1 MEFNRIPDEY
11 NRLPEEDHLVPEI
24 ASPAPECPPMSPE
37 ITTIPEEFSVLPEAA
52 DQKADRSQ
60 SRNVLKKLFR
70 SLQMPVAAALAT
82 TAVFLAASGADPL
95 GNDFLASGN
104 DDPIAVALSTPTP
117 TPTVEPAPTETPTPT
132 PTPAY
137 LNYPEGSV
145 TDATEKVLTVIHA
158 SNEPD
163 YIFESSPCE
172 TEQEAMAEVKAWL
185 KTWGGNPNFLP
196 ETSRTRKFLG
206 YQLSDDAIIAGSG
219 DSPQS
224 MVLLGGSIY
233 AVYQVDIYCDA
244 YLRSHAEGYYEFGD
258 STLPLLPNLNPDFA
272 GDMAWNEEGLPEQY
286 VRMVMEGDT
295 AYRYLEMGEVWEKYY
310 RGQLADVPGATY
322 DPSSNTL
329 TLENCTA
336 EVLDINLMGN
346 GFTVNLIGENRLGCI
361 TAWGAMYGGSITFS
375 GNGSLIVNE
384 SRANAVGLLLNAE
397 GSQSAVICK
406 GGVEIEIYGAEKA
419 IEVVESLLDNPIC
432 FLADHT
438 LLAGGVRNVT
448 EDTAP
453 DGSTVYTATVVIP
466 DGTPATF
473 AGFESL
479 D

>member
-37 ITTIPEEFSVLPEAA
+37 ITTIPEEFPVLTKTDGEV
-52 DQKADRSQ
+52 QKEDKSQ
-60 SRNVLKKLFR
+60 SRNILKKLFR
-70 SLQMPVAAALAT
+70 SLQMPVAATLAT
-82 TAVFLAASGADPL
+82 ASVFLAAAGADPL
-95 GNDFLASGN
+95 GTDFLAKGS
-104 DDPIAVALSTPTP
+104 DDPIAAALATPTP
-117 TPTVEPAPTETPTPT
+117 TEIPATPTPT
-132 PTPAY
+132 PTPEPSY

-145 TDATEKVLTVIHA
+145 PAATEKILTVIHA

-163 YIFESSPCE
+163 YIFASSPCE
-172 TEQEAMAEVKAWL
+172 TEEEAMAEVKAWL
-185 KTWGGNPNFLP
+185 KTWGGNPKFLP
-196 ETSRTRKFLG
+196 ETSRTKTWLG
-206 YQLSDDAIIAGSG
+206 YQLSEGAIISGSG
-219 DSPQS
+219 DSPDKI
-224 MVLLGGSIY
+224 VVLGGAIY

-244 YLRSHAEGYYEFGD
+244 YLRSHSEGYYEFGD
-258 STLPLLPNLNPDFA
+258 ATLPMLPNLNPDFA

-286 VRMVMEGDT
+286 VRMALEGDT

-375 GNGSLIVNE
+375 GTGSLIVNE
-384 SRANAVGLLLNAE
+384 SQANAVGLLLNAE
-397 GSQSAVICK
+397 GSQSAIICK

-419 IEVVESLLDNPIC
+419 IEVVDSLLDNPIC

-438 LLAGGVRNVT
+438 LLSGGVRNVT
-448 EDTAP
+448 ENTAP
-453 DGSTVYTATVVIP
+453 DGSTVYSATVVIP